1 VVLRLL
7 IRRRRI
13 WAAAVAMLVALG
25 AVAVVAMASAWLFQT
40 AEQDGFARAD
50 LAADAAMQQGLHT
63 VSVIDGLLSQVQLC
77 RRLRQE
83 GQDDAAAAVEQQ
95 VRDAV
100 RKSGIGVIDATLGD
114 AAGTVQWSAMGLP
127 VAGSIAGQPYFT
139 AMHDGAP
146 GLQTSNVTADPV
158 AGRPE
163 LRFVQALPHPPGAF
177 AGFAMVTVDPA
188 VLSMRLAALHFDI
201 AAVPLLARLQ
211 DGAVIAHAGP
221 LTPVSD
227 APPVLDPGLLARM
240 RAATVGHARVAS
252 ALTGRDSFAG
262 FRALGAGDLAV
273 VVELDAAAQLGPAR
287 SHARMVQDAAGL
299 LVLLCAGALAGQMLL
314 LHRREAED
322 ALNAARLRSAAAEA
336 ARAELEAL
344 LAGLPV
350 AVYQGR
356 VSSEGDFSRRYLSE
370 NIEAITGWAATELM
384 ATRDWEARVEGGSG
398 GVAGFFRRVLHH
410 GSGAIEYRLRRPE
423 GGVTWLSE
431 RARVTVRPPDGGAEV
446 VGTIADVTTE
456 RELAAQAAMT
466 SKLSVLGEMAS
477 GMAHELIQPVTAIS
491 LSAERAELAL
501 QGDPPDRRTIAR
513 TLETIVTQSQRAGE
527 IIDQLRRFGRA
538 DEGPPGPVRL
548 EAALRGALALAAG
561 PLRDASVNS
570 NIEIGDDL
578 PPVLGR
584 LVPIEQVLVNLLMNA
599 RDALLLRPIGAR
611 RLSITASADA
621 DWVRV
626 RVADT
631 GGGLPPLVLAR
642 LFEPFVTTK
651 PAGKG
656 TGLGLSICLRLM
668 RGFGGD
674 ITARNNDAGAEF
686 LLTFRAVS
694 SVATGRDK
702 QVAGNGG

>member
-1 VVLRLL
+1 
-7 IRRRRI
+7 
-13 WAAAVAMLVALG
+13 
-25 AVAVVAMASAWLFQT
+25 
-40 AEQDGFARAD
+40 
-50 LAADAAMQQGLHT
+50 MQQGLHT
-63 VSVIDGLLSQVQLC
+63 VSVIDGLLTQVQLC
-77 RRLRQE
+77 RRLRQD

-95 VRDAV
+95 VRDPV

-114 AAGTVQWSAMGLP
+114 ASGSVQWSAMGLP
-127 VAGSIAGQPYFT
+127 VAGSIAGQPYFQ
-139 AMHDGAP
+139 AMRDGAP
-146 GLQTSNVTADPV
+146 GLQTSDVTTDPA

-163 LRFVQALPHPPGAF
+163 LRFAEALPHPPGAF

-221 LTPVSD
+221 LTPASD
-227 APPVLDPGLLARM
+227 APPVLDQGLLARM
-240 RAATVGHARVAS
+240 RRRPPATCGSPARSPTATVSPAS
-252 ALTGRDSFAG
+252 
-262 FRALGAGDLAV
+262 ALGAGDLAV

-287 SHARMVQDAAGL
+287 SHARIVQDAAGL
-299 LVLLCAGALAGQMLL
+299 LVLLCAAALAGQMLL

-336 ARAELEAL
+336 ARGELEAL

-356 VSSEGDFSRRYLSE
+356 VSTDGDFSRRYLSE

-384 ATRDWEARVEGGSG
+384 ATRDWEARVEGGGAG
-398 GVAGFFRRVLHH
+398 GIAGFYRRVLHH
-410 GSGAIEYRLRRPE
+410 GSGAFEYRLRRPE

-431 RARVTVRPPDGGAEV
+431 RARITVRLPGGGAEL

-501 QGDPPDRRTIAR
+501 QGDPLDRRTIAR
-513 TLETIVTQSQRAGE
+513 TLETIITQSQRAGE

-538 DEGPPGPVRL
+538 DEGPPGPVKL

-561 PLRDASVNS
+561 PLRDASVTS
-570 NIEIGDDL
+570 KIEIADDL

-599 RDALLLRPIGAR
+599 RDALLLRPAAAR
-611 RLSITASADA
+611 RLSITATADA

-631 GGGLPPLVLAR
+631 GGGLPPMVLAR

-702 QVAGNGG
+702 QVAGNG